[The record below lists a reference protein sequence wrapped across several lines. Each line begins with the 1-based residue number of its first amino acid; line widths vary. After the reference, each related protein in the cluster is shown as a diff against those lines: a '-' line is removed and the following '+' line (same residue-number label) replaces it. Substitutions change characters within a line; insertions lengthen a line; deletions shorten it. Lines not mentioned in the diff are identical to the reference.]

1 MLEGQEKQTQ
11 QRSEGSVFCKLS
23 TLKTPCDDD
32 ASQSCNRG
40 VWQMDMHS
48 LNRKQKVSD
57 CEVHSL
63 IQSDKYP
70 EKQDFQN
77 LDFFFEYRKN
87 CLELWSF
94 RKEWWYPPNTD
105 R

>member
-1 MLEGQEKQTQ
+1 
-11 QRSEGSVFCKLS
+11 
-23 TLKTPCDDD
+23 
-32 ASQSCNRG
+32 
-40 VWQMDMHS
+40 MDMHS

-87 CLELWSF
+87 CLEL
-94 RKEWWYPPNTD
+94 
-105 R
+105 